1 MDLEQYFKEAEGTGI
16 IATSDDKGMVNM
28 AVYSKPHFMNDGEIA
43 FIMTDKLTHSNLQS
57 NGHAAYLFKEKG
69 QGYNGKRI
77 YLTKLREEKDT
88 ELLYSIRSKRYKSGE
103 EDGKSRFL
111 VFFKI
116 DNVLPLIGTG
126 KET

>member
-77 YLTKLREEKDT
+77 FLTKLREEKDT
-88 ELLYSIRSKRYKSGE
+88 ELLYSIRSNRYKSVE
-103 EDGKSRFL
+103 DDGKSRFL

-116 DNVLPLIGTG
+116 DKVLPLIGTG
-126 KET
+126 KEN